1 VHKTPAE
8 TIVQFLGFSVEHRD
22 QGLAG
27 IRQFRRRQWERVP
40 QWLDDAGLGFYFLQK
55 LKDVNAVDTIPDSV
69 SGYLLQNFAT
79 NQLRVEDLSRRFD
92 VINKKFN
99 DTGIRYAVIKGFSLI
114 PEFCPYSPLRH
125 QGDLDYLVDDESFPA
140 ACRVLAEAGYLAKD
154 SFSRIEKIFVIP
166 GGKPSRGAAQYSP
179 RAPHA
184 VELHTN
190 MWDGDMHRL
199 PQIPNLSFLDRAV
212 HKHWNGLTFPAL
224 CDEDAFVVQIL
235 HTCHHLFTLWLR
247 MSSLLEIGY
256 FLNRRTDDREFWNRT
271 AQAIAAIPT
280 LREFVVIVTELV
292 SRLFAAPLPALV
304 QAWAVKIRPASRV
317 WIEHYAR
324 RCAFSDLPFYQFRL
338 FPTVKFALFLHQ
350 QFRED
355 ASVGKSVVRKRLLP
369 SARISRMASSLK
381 KHPSLAL
388 KPSWWGHHM
397 FVRRSMFH
405 ILAGIRYLV
414 EVPRWRWRN
423 RKSVPIAS

>member
-1 VHKTPAE
+1 MNQSPAE

-27 IRQFRRRQWERVP
+27 IQQFSRRQWERVP

-55 LKDVNAVDTIPDSV
+55 LKDVNATDTIPDSV
-69 SGYLLQNFAT
+69 LGYLLRNFAA
-79 NQLRVEDLSRRFD
+79 NQLRVEDMSRRFD

-140 ACRVLAEAGYLAKD
+140 ACRVLVEAGYLAKE
-154 SFSRIEKIFVIP
+154 SFSRVEKIFIIP
-166 GGKPSRGAAQYSP
+166 GAKPSRGAAQYSP
-179 RAPHA
+179 RGPHA